1 MVNEKGYCKKDEL
14 MKAALAAAG
23 EKAKACRA
31 MRQDG
36 AFIEAGEQDNL
47 IVQKLQ
53 EDPNAFGIFGFS
65 YLDQNSDTLQGA
77 IIDGGAPTFEAIAEG
92 SYSVSRALYF
102 YVKHAHMGVVPGME
116 EYMAE
121 WVKHWGEDGRVSN
134 VESLKQQIF
143 RGGVDP
149 PLRIEVW
156 KFLLGYYDYAS
167 TTKERQDKR
176 GTRVDDYFRMK
187 LQWKSLS
194 PDQESRFSALKER
207 KALIEKDVNRTD
219 RTHVFFQ
226 GEKNPNL
233 DVLSDVLMTYV
244 MYNFDLGYVQG
255 MSDLLAPV
263 LVVMEN
269 EVDAFWCFV
278 GFMELIG
285 RNFEMDQS
293 TMKHQMIQVRKG

>member
-1 MVNEKGYCKKDEL
+1 MSRRPSPGTIEELPPRPSVARGNPILAKEWEKHL
-14 MKAALAAAG
+14 
-23 EKAKACRA
+23 
-31 MRQDG
+31 
-36 AFIEAGEQDNL
+36 
-47 IVQKLQ
+47 
-53 EDPNAFGIFGFS
+53 S
-65 YLDQNSDTLQGA
+65 
-77 IIDGGAPTFEAIAEG
+77 
-92 SYSVSRALYF
+92 
-102 YVKHAHMGVVPGME
+102 
-116 EYMAE
+116 
-121 WVKHWGEDGRVSN
+121 EDGRVIN

-149 PLRIEVW
+149 PSRIEVW

-167 TTKERQDKR
+167 TYDGRKDQRA
-176 GTRVDDYFRMK
+176 TRVDDYFRMK

-219 RTHVFFQ
+219 RTHAFFQ

-293 TMKHQMIQVRKG
+293 TMKQQMIQVGCCLDRGRICWLITASEFRFEGQSLMVYHCREI